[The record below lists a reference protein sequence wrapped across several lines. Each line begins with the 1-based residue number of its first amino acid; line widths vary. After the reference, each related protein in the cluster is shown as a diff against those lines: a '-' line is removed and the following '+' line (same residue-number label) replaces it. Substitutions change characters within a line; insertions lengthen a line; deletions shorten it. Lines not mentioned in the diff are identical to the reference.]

1 MYTPLDYEQMNL
13 YEGFRYPSSGEV
25 NFSALDDYFQRSLFA
40 RLISVF
46 VFENIPKTWNK
57 DFFKNVLY
65 GCGYV
70 VVFNSPKYGVI
81 PQLGTLNGRGLF
93 YEPTNVIVNNPLVH
107 FEGTI
112 GTDCELI
119 RLAPDYRGVWDIVRH
134 YSKLLAQA
142 YTSTNVSLINSR
154 VAWVIAT
161 KNKASAEAW
170 KCIMEKISSG
180 DPAVYVDKNVM
191 NEEGDKPWQEM
202 LLNPKDSYL
211 VNELLNNTVE
221 ILNQFDREVGIPA
234 SGSEKKERL
243 VTMESNA
250 MVIDSVARSD
260 SWFETLKE
268 TVEKTNAM
276 FGLNIVVKKNYDI
289 PSPTLTKEGE
299 VNGTRK
305 TDGNGDE

>member
-1 MYTPLDYEQMNL
+1 MYQPLEYEQLNSYDGL
-13 YEGFRYPSSGEV
+13 RYPSSGEV
-25 NFSALDDYFQRSLFA
+25 DFSVLNDYFERSLFT
-40 RLISVF
+40 RLMSVF
-46 VFENIPKTWNK
+46 TFENIPKTWNMN
-57 DFFKNVLY
+57 FFKYVLY
-65 GCGYV
+65 GCGYI
-70 VVFNSPKYGVI
+70 VVFNSKKYGVI
-81 PQLGTLNGRGLF
+81 PQFGTLNGRGLY
-93 YEPTNVIVNNPLVH
+93 YEPTNVLVSQPLVH

-112 GTDCELI
+112 GEDCELI
-119 RLAPDYRGVWDIVRH
+119 RLTPDFRGVWDIVRH
-134 YSKLLAQA
+134 YSKLLAHC
-142 YTSTNVSLINSR
+142 YTSVNMSLINSR
-154 VAWVIAT
+154 VAWIIAT

-170 KCIMEKISSG
+170 KAIMEKITAG

-234 SGSEKKERL
+234 SGLEKKERL

-260 SWFETLKE
+260 SWYETLKE
-268 TVEKTNAM
+268 TIDKTNAM
-276 FGLNIVVKKNYDI
+276 FGLNIAVKKNYDI

-299 VNGTRK
+299 TNGTRE
-305 TDGNGDE
+305 TDANRAE